1 MLSFLDSLKRS
12 KTEEPPKEKNERLD
26 EDQDKHEQ
34 EQINRMFH
42 QMAHQANPVNLQGNL
57 LFEQS
62 QKSQN
67 SQQGLQ
73 GLHQGQQGLQ
83 QGQQGLYLGQQ
94 GLQQGQQG
102 LHQGQQGQKVHE
114 QEHISQSPH
123 QQRIHGK
130 QDTIE
135 AGFKSQCGQSSVGQ
149 GEPGRGDVVG
159 KPSTSKC
166 SCGQVRQ

>member
-1 MLSFLDSLKRS
+1 LLSFLDSLKRS

-42 QMAHQANPVNLQGNL
+42 QLAHQANPVNLQGNL

-83 QGQQGLYLGQQ
+83 QGQ
-94 GLQQGQQG
+94 
-102 LHQGQQGQKVHE
+102 KVHQ
-114 QEHISQSPH
+114 QEHISQPSH

-135 AGFKSQCGQSSVGQ
+135 AGFKSQCGPSSVGQ

-166 SCGQVRQ
+166 SCEQVRQCFYDT